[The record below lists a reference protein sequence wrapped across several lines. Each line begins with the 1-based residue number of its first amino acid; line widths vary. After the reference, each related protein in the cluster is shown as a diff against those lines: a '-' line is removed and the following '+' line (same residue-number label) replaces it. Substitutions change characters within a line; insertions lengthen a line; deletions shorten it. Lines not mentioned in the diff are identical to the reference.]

1 MKFNNKSSDSH
12 ASPNTIIP
20 NSYAHKNTF
29 HAFNHHSNSNHHG
42 TAVTTKAALYALNS
56 LNPGTNAIA
65 AQTISANATHPHF
78 MLYNHPLNNNSCIS
92 STNNNN
98 TFNKLIVSHHYNN
111 NNNSSISYNTS
122 CSSDAMALETCTA
135 PSSSSETT
143 SNTSTNSYEMKRELT
158 NTDAPAPNQT
168 SSASNRDTPESQ
180 NSNACNSS
188 PQSPSLSSLSN
199 ANSLS
204 LNSYGENN
212 CDNAD
217 SDHEMNKVRTLFVS
231 GLPMD
236 AKPRELYLLFRAYKG
251 YEGSLLK
258 VTNKNG
264 KNLSPVGFVT
274 FASRSDA
281 EAAKQEL
288 SGVRFDPDM
297 PQTLR
302 LEFAKSNT
310 KVQKPKQLSQQHNQN
325 AAAAAAVAQLQNSHT
340 QLIPINHD
348 LGSASFFQTAPD
360 GSWQPQLAFD
370 INSAALHT
378 LIPTLHPAHIS
389 SLQHQLQNAAPT
401 STNVN
406 PNQALGGPTNGCSAV
421 FHVGLGQYVSD
432 QDHFKS
438 LFTV

>member
-1 MKFNNKSSDSH
+1 MS
-12 ASPNTIIP
+12 T
-20 NSYAHKNTF
+20 
-29 HAFNHHSNSNHHG
+29 
-42 TAVTTKAALYALNS
+42 VTTCAQQQVSQQQQSQSHLSTHGNTVSQITSMSTATQNS
-56 LNPGTNAIA
+56 QQQAQQQPSQNPS
-65 AQTISANATHPHF
+65 QQSQQQQQQ
-78 MLYNHPLNNNSCIS
+78 
-92 STNNNN
+92 
-98 TFNKLIVSHHYNN
+98 
-111 NNNSSISYNTS
+111 
-122 CSSDAMALETCTA
+122 A
-135 PSSSSETT
+135 P
-143 SNTSTNSYEMKRELT
+143 
-158 NTDAPAPNQT
+158 PQT
-168 SSASNRDTPESQ
+168 SQSQSNME
-180 NSNACNSS
+180 
-188 PQSPSLSSLSN
+188 
-199 ANSLS
+199 
-204 LNSYGENN
+204 
-212 CDNAD
+212 
-217 SDHEMNKVRTLFVS
+217 VRTLFVS